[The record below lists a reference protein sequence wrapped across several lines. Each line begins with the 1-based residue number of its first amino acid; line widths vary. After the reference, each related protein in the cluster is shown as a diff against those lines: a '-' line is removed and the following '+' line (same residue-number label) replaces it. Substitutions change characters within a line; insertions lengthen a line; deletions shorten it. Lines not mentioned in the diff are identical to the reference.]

1 MKTIAK
7 ANGETDET
15 TKAAGDGMNASGAAL
30 IAATVVTD
38 LPAAASSF
46 RMPYYVIQGR
56 DDLHAPT
63 PLARAYFDKVQ
74 APRKQYA
81 VVEGA
86 GHFALAT
93 HAAEVSRLLKAMVQ

>member
-1 MKTIAK
+1 MMATAK

-15 TKAAGDGMNASGAAL
+15 MKAAGDGMNASGAAL
-30 IAATVVTD
+30 IGVTVLTD
-38 LPAAASSF
+38 LPATAPSF

-74 APRKQYA
+74 APKKQYA
-81 VVEGA
+81 VVEEG

-93 HAAEVSRLLKAMVQ
+93 HAAEVDRLLREMVK